1 MTASNHPTPPTA
13 GRVLVD
19 SLRLHGVDRVFCVP
33 GESYLEV
40 LDALHDVP
48 DEIELVVAKHEG
60 GAANM
65 AEADGKLTGRPGIC
79 MVTRGPGATQASVGV
94 HTAQQDS
101 TPMILFIGQI
111 ASGETGRDVF
121 QEVDYV
127 SMFGKLAKWVVEV
140 TDPSRM
146 AEIVARA
153 FHTAVSGRPGPVVV
167 ALPEDVLVAPAGVP
181 AHRSTL
187 LEPAQPSDAS
197 MARVR
202 GLLGA
207 ARRPFLIVGGSGWT
221 EEASRDMAAFAANW
235 NIPVACT
242 FRRQDIVDNRLP
254 QYAGHLS
261 LGMSPALAERFR
273 TADVVV
279 AVGTR
284 ITDVATDGYT
294 LLTAPNPGQTLIH
307 FHPEAHEIGRVFRPE
322 MGFESSIAAAAASLS
337 ALAPPGAREWDAWT
351 ASARDAYLTFSSA
364 PARDPGVP
372 GVDLAAA
379 MQHMREALPA
389 DAIVTNGA
397 GNYAVWLHRFFQY
410 RAPRTELAPT
420 CGAMGYGL
428 PAAVAAALRHRD
440 RKVVCVAGDGCFL
453 MYPQELATAVQYEAR
468 LIVLVVNNG
477 MYGTIRMHQEKRY
490 PDRVSGTQLAGPDY
504 VALARSFG
512 AHAERVS
519 RTEDFAGA
527 FDRAQ
532 AHPGLALLELVT
544 DPRQLTPSMRIGG

>member
-1 MTASNHPTPPTA
+1 MTATNAPIHPTA

-19 SLRLHGVDRVFCVP
+19 SLRLHSVDRVFCVP

-40 LDALHDVP
+40 LDALHDVS
-48 DEIELVVAKHEG
+48 DEIQLVVAKHEG

-111 ASGETGRDVF
+111 ASDQAGRDVF

-127 SMFGKLAKWVVEV
+127 SMFGKLAKWVIEV
-140 TDPSRM
+140 TDASRM

-167 ALPEDVLVAPAGVP
+167 ALPEDVLVAPASIR
-181 AHRSTL
+181 AHRSTR
-187 LEPAQPSDAS
+187 LESAQPSDAS
-197 MARVR
+197 MTKVRAR
-202 GLLGA
+202 LAA
-207 ARRPFLIVGGSGWT
+207 ARRPLLMVGGSGWGDD
-221 EEASRDMAAFAANW
+221 AIKDIADFSARW

-242 FRRQDIVDNRLP
+242 FRRQDIFDNRLP

-261 LGMSPALAERFR
+261 LGMNPALSERLR
-273 TADVVV
+273 TADVVL

-294 LLTAPNPGQTLIH
+294 LLAAPNPDQALIH
-307 FHPEAHEIGRVFRPE
+307 FHPEAQEVGRVFRPDI
-322 MGFESSIAAAAASLS
+322 GFEASVAAAASSL
-337 ALAPPGAREWDAWT
+337 ALLPAPEARAWDGWT
-351 ASARDAYLTFSSA
+351 ASARDAYLKFSNL
-364 PARDPGVP
+364 PPRDPRAT
-372 GVDLAAA
+372 GVDLATA
-379 MQHMREALPA
+379 MRHMREALPV

-397 GNYAVWLHRFFQY
+397 GNYAVWLHRFFEY
-410 RAPRTELAPT
+410 RTPRTELAPT

-428 PAAVAAALRHRD
+428 PAAVAAALRHPD

-453 MYPQELATAVQYEAR
+453 MYPQELATAAQYGAH

-477 MYGTIRMHQEKRY
+477 MYGTIRMHQEKHY
-490 PDRVSGTQLAGPDY
+490 PNRISGTQLAGPDY
-504 VALARSFG
+504 VALAKSFG

-527 FDRAQ
+527 FGRAK
-532 AHPGLALLELVT
+532 AHSGLALLELVT
-544 DPRQLTPSMRIGG
+544 DPQQLTPTTRID